1 MVALGLAA
9 CRFTY
14 KDQLPPYSSV
24 VGGRTGRRKRTQWD
38 DEQEQG
44 QDSQLEREEQGGGE
58 GSHGWTSAMRPLC
71 LSQLVPPLPIG
82 AAYVLCVCVR
92 ARTDTHTHT
101 CMNAC
106 MHECMHACQRTNT
119 SSRSF
124 TISLALARACS
135 RAPSI
140 ARTCWLE
147 PSQSESI
154 I

>member
-1 MVALGLAA
+1 MAGLRRCDLSA
-9 CRFTY
+9 F
-14 KDQLPPYSSV
+14 LNSS
-24 VGGRTGRRKRTQWD
+24 
-38 DEQEQG
+38 
-44 QDSQLEREEQGGGE
+44 
-58 GSHGWTSAMRPLC
+58 RPC
-71 LSQLVPPLPIG
+71 QLVQRMC
-82 AAYVLCVCVR
+82 CVCVYAR
-92 ARTDTHTHT
+92 AHRHTYTH
-101 CMNAC
+101 

>member
-106 MHECMHACQRTNT
+106 MHVNVPTPPLALSQ
-119 SSRSF
+119 SRSL
-124 TISLALARACS
+124 SLAHAHALLASRARAGLNLVNL
-135 RAPSI
+135 RA
-140 ARTCWLE
+140 
-147 PSQSESI
+147 
-154 I
+154 